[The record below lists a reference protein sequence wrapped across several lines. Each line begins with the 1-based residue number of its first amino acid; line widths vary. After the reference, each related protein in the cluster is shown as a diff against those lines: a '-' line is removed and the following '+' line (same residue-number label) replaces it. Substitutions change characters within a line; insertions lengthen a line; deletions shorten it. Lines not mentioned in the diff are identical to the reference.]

1 MPAVVKK
8 VKAQKDYPQFGVKR
22 GQQHFT
28 WSVPMGG
35 VFVKFRSMTQPK
47 KSQLVAPGYQ
57 QDFAVL
63 QETAEALGEI
73 HDTSDIDSLI
83 DEITALKDETE
94 EKYNNMPQQL
104 QGGDTGV
111 LMQERVTELE
121 TWIEELSNI
130 MSDAE
135 AITDD
140 MEDCA
145 EQWEQI
151 SERVQSCIP

>member
-1 MPAVVKK
+1 MAAVVKK
-8 VKAQKDYPQFGVKR
+8 VRAQKDYPQFGIKR
-22 GQQHFT
+22 GQEHFT
-28 WSVPMGG
+28 WSVPGGG
-35 VFVKFRSMTQPK
+35 VFVKYRSLTAPK

-63 QETAEALGEI
+63 QETAAYLGEI
-73 HDTSDIDSLI
+73 HDVSDIQSLV
-83 DEITALKDETE
+83 DEITALKDDVE
-94 EKYNNMPQQL
+94 EKYNNMPEQL

-111 LMQERVTELE
+111 LMQDRISDLE
-121 TWIEELSNI
+121 SWIEELNDI
-130 MSDAE
+130 ISDAE